1 MVGGGGNSGGA
12 PRELY
17 LCCLSPVSTE
27 ETTRFWRRSSVSWRQ
42 FVSTPCWLGHVSTY
56 VVHILSVIFT
66 HCRGDGRLVG
76 PKGVPSGIPGVII
89 HIIPVNML
97 PDMAKGS

>member
-1 MVGGGGNSGGA
+1 M
-12 PRELY
+12 
-17 LCCLSPVSTE
+17 
-27 ETTRFWRRSSVSWRQ
+27 
-42 FVSTPCWLGHVSTY
+42 
-56 VVHILSVIFT
+56 
-66 HCRGDGRLVG
+66 G